1 MALTLFPEAGAHRR
15 NLVRLCLLRGVLVLA
30 LLLAT
35 GLVFL
40 LQGIPLYRDG
50 GLVLAVL
57 LFTGFNFWTLW
68 RLRRGVSVGEAGIF
82 LQLVVDVLL
91 MTLVLY
97 RTGGATNPFV
107 SYYLVPLTIAAAT
120 LRLRFTISVALLTL
134 VAYSMLLS
142 HYIPFSPFEAEHGM
156 VLERVAPVAPVDPHA
171 GHQMPGA
178 GSVHSGAAA
187 GLVAPAPGA
196 AMPEAHGQ
204 MAMSADAPE
213 LEPAATPAGQGS
225 EAVPGSHAGHGLAAA
240 VASGFNLHVFG
251 MWLNFLLSAGLITFF
266 VSRMS
271 HALHEQDRRLAE
283 QHEHLLQR
291 EQVVA
296 LGALAAGAAHE
307 LGTPLATMSVIA
319 REIEAELPADSPLRE
334 EAVLLRGQL
343 ALCREILQGL
353 RAQAAGEL
361 PRQPLSALVGHAVTR
376 MEVMYPARIFT
387 LVLALPDRLVQAPA
401 TLPQVLVNLL
411 DNAAQAARAA
421 VEIRVAEDGGEWL
434 LEVRD
439 DGAGI
444 PPEVASRLGEPFVS
458 GRAEGLGIGYF
469 LSHASVNQWGG
480 SIRLQPRTE
489 GGTLT
494 ILRLPWTVLQPGPL
508 PEAP

>member
-1 MALTLFPEAGAHRR
+1 MGHLFSFQERSPGMALTLFPEAGAHRR
-15 NLVRLCLLRGVLVLA
+15 NLARLCLLRGVLVLA

-40 LQGIPLYRDG
+40 LQGIALHRDG
-50 GLVLAVL
+50 GILLAVL

-68 RLRRGVSVGEAGIF
+68 RLRRGVPVGEAGIF

-120 LRLRFTISVALLTL
+120 LRLRFTIGVALLTL
-134 VAYSMLLS
+134 VAYSVLLS
-142 HYIPFSPFEAEHGM
+142 HYIPFSPFGAEHGM
-156 VLERVAPVAPVDPHA
+156 VLERVAPGPVVDPHA
-171 GHQMPGA
+171 GHRIPGTVPA
-178 GSVHSGAAA
+178 NPGGEAT
-187 GLVAPAPGA
+187 LVVSSAPG
-196 AMPEAHGQ
+196 
-204 MAMSADAPE
+204 SAIADP
-213 LEPAATPAGQGS
+213 
-225 EAVPGSHAGHGLAAA
+225 HAGHELASAG
-240 VASGFNLHVFG
+240 ASGFNLHIFG

-334 EAVLLRGQL
+334 DALLLRSQL
-343 ALCREILQGL
+343 ALCRDILQGL

-361 PRQPLSALVGHAVTR
+361 PRKLLSALVGHAMTR
-376 MEVMYPARIFT
+376 MEVMYPARTFT
-387 LVLALPDRLVQAPA
+387 LELALPDRLVQAPA

-411 DNAAQAARAA
+411 DNAAQAACAA
-421 VEIRVAEDGGEWL
+421 VAIRVAEEAGEWV
-434 LEVRD
+434 LEIRD

-480 SIRLQPRTE
+480 SIRLQPRAE

-494 ILRLPWTVLQPGPL
+494 TLRLPWTVLQPDPL
-508 PEAP
+508 PAPSPEAPRCAS